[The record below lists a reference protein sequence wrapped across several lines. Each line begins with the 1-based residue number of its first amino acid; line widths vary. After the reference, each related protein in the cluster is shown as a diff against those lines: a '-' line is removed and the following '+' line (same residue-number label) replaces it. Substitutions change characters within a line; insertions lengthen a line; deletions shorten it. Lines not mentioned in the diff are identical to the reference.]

1 MAKHAGL
8 EEQTYIIRENDV
20 IFTDDIYEATS
31 DNHLDTC
38 LHLVILS
45 GKVTF
50 RIGMNGFVAGKDD
63 CIIIPNRASI
73 TDIRVTD
80 DFTMTS
86 VIISNKFMH
95 VALPKSNYE
104 TKGLLSMANNP
115 VMPLSAEE
123 AKRII
128 SDFNQIKLRYNRF
141 LHVYYAEMVARA
153 VEMMVLDMYDIHSR
167 YHADDLK
174 GIDQSAW
181 ILRQF
186 VGLLQKGLY
195 RKYRKVEYYASLL
208 NISPQYLSECCIKAS
223 GHNASFF
230 IEHFTAEEIARLL
243 KKEDLSVT
251 DISYQLNFSTTSY
264 FTRYVK
270 RVLGMTPN
278 EYKARFNVKK

>member
-8 EEQTYIIRENDV
+8 EDQTYIIRENDV

-31 DNHLDTC
+31 DDHLDTC
-38 LHLVILS
+38 LHWVILS

-50 RIGMNGFVAGKDD
+50 RICMYDFVAGKDD
-63 CIIIPNRASI
+63 CIIIPNRTSI
-73 TDIRVTD
+73 TDIRLKD
-80 DFTMTS
+80 DFKMTS
-86 VIISNKFMH
+86 VIISNKFMP

-104 TKGLLSMANNP
+104 MKGLLSMANNP

-141 LHVYYAEMVARA
+141 LHVYDAEMVARA

-174 GIDQSAW
+174 GIDQIAK

-186 VGLLQKGLY
+186 VGHLQKGLY

-208 NISPQYLSECCIKAS
+208 NISSQYLSESCIKAS
-223 GHNASFF
+223 GRNASFF

-251 DISYQLNFSTTSY
+251 DISCQLDFSTASY

-270 RVLGMTPN
+270 RVLGMTPS